1 MRPGLRDATLF
12 LKENHVM
19 KAKLVHALLFAV
31 LFVSSS
37 ASLLADG
44 GPRSCTGTYLI
55 DEAGGA
61 TALWTIEADGAFF
74 ATSSLQGLLRF
85 SDQQGNWE
93 RDGHNGVKAVVLA
106 LVFRDD
112 GTLQD
117 VSRVDISL
125 HAVGKGCDNL
135 AGTLVVRSFEEGED
149 PLDPSTD
156 DEEPIATDT
165 VTGRRVK

>member
-1 MRPGLRDATLF
+1 
-12 LKENHVM
+12 M
-19 KAKLVHALLFAV
+19 KTKLVHALLFAV
-31 LFVSSS
+31 LFLGSST
-37 ASLLADG
+37 SLLADG

-55 DEAGGA
+55 DEDGGA

-74 ATSSLQGLLRF
+74 ATSSLQALINF

-93 RDGHNGVKAVVLA
+93 RDGHDGIKAVVLA

-125 HAVGKGCDNL
+125 HAVGQGCDNV
-135 AGTLVVRSFEEGED
+135 AGTLVVRAFEEGED

-165 VTGRRVK
+165 VSGRRVK

>member
-1 MRPGLRDATLF
+1 
-12 LKENHVM
+12 M
-19 KAKLVHALLFAV
+19 KIKLVHALLFAV
-31 LFVSSS
+31 LFLGSS

-55 DEAGGA
+55 DEDGGA
-61 TALWTIEADGAFF
+61 TALWTIEADGTFF
-74 ATSSLQGLLRF
+74 ATSSLQGLIRF
-85 SDQQGNWE
+85 SDQQGSWE
-93 RDGHNGVKAVVLA
+93 RDGHDGIKGVVLA
-106 LVFRDD
+106 LVFKDD

-125 HAVGKGCDNL
+125 HAVGQGCDTV
-135 AGTLVVRSFEEGED
+135 AGSLVVRAFEEGED